1 MDGYKIALEFDTATP
16 DFVRGVEIGRLWEIL
31 TRTPGPVAEII
42 HASNAEM
49 VQHLAERIGR
59 AVRSEELDGTW
70 ILVAFDAAREPTRS
84 GRRARFRA
92 QE

>member
-1 MDGYKIALEFDTATP
+1 MDGYTIALKFDTETS

-31 TRTPGPVAEII
+31 TRTPGPVEEII

-59 AVRSEELDGTW
+59 AVRSEELDETW
-70 ILVAFDAAREPTRS
+70 ILVAFDAARAPPGS
-84 GRRARFRA
+84 PRARFRA
-92 QE
+92 ED